1 MKRISDRYRTSTLG
15 ELNITP
21 LLDLV
26 FVLLIIFMIATPVL
40 EQQLAVNLPTARP
53 DASPEIDP
61 KSVKTVS
68 VDAAGKIFLERREVT
83 LEQLEA
89 ELIRLREA
97 DPNTVVS
104 LRADA
109 NLPYQKLV
117 GVLDAVKTAGVK
129 LGLANLPERR

>member
-26 FVLLIIFMIATPVL
+26 FVLLIIFMIATPVM
-40 EQQLAVNLPTARP
+40 EQQMALNLPKARP
-53 DASPEIDP
+53 DNAPEIDP
-61 KSVKTVS
+61 KSVKPVS
-68 VDAAGKIFLERREVT
+68 VEASGRIFLEKQEVSLT
-83 LEQLEA
+83 ELEA
-89 ELIRLREA
+89 ALIRLRQA

-109 NLPYQKLV
+109 ELPYQKLV
-117 GVLDAVKTAGVK
+117 GVLDAVKSAGVK
-129 LGLANLPERR
+129 LGLANLPERP

>member
-1 MKRISDRYRTSTLG
+1 MKRVSDRYRTSTLG

-26 FVLLIIFMIATPVL
+26 FVLLIIFMITTPVM
-40 EQQLAVNLPTARP
+40 EQNLALNLPTARP
-53 DASPEIDP
+53 DPSPEIDP
-61 KSVKTVS
+61 KSIKAVS
-68 VDAAGKIFLERREVT
+68 VEASGRIFLEKRVVSLTE
-83 LEQLEA
+83 LEA

-97 DPNTVVS
+97 DANTVVS

-109 NLPYQKLV
+109 DLPYQKLV
-117 GVLDAVKTAGVK
+117 GVLDAVKSAGVK

>member
-1 MKRISDRYRTSTLG
+1 MKRISERYRTSTLG

-40 EQQLAVNLPTARP
+40 EQQMTINLPTARP
-53 DASPEIDP
+53 EAAPELDP
-61 KSVKTVS
+61 RSIKPVS
-68 VDAAGKIFLERREVT
+68 VDASGRVFLERREVT
-83 LEQLEA
+83 VAQLEA

-97 DPNTVVS
+97 DPNTTVS

-117 GVLDAVKTAGVK
+117 GVLDAVKGAGVK
-129 LGLANLPERR
+129 LGLANLPERP

>member
-1 MKRISDRYRTSTLG
+1 MKRISERYRTSTLG

-26 FVLLIIFMIATPVL
+26 FVLLIIFMIATPVM
-40 EQQLAVNLPTARP
+40 EQQLSLNLPTARP
-53 DASPEIDP
+53 DTAPEIDP
-61 KSVKTVS
+61 KSVKSVS
-68 VDAAGKIFLERREVT
+68 IQASGTILLEKREVS
-83 LEQLEA
+83 LAELEA
-89 ELIRLREA
+89 ELIRLRQA

-109 NLPYQKLV
+109 DLPYQKLV

-129 LGLANLPERR
+129 LGLANLPQRP

>member
-1 MKRISDRYRTSTLG
+1 MKRVSDRYRTSTLG

-26 FVLLIIFMIATPVL
+26 FVLLIIFMIVTPVM
-40 EQQLAVNLPTARP
+40 EQQMALNLPTARP
-53 DASPEIDP
+53 DTSPEIDP
-61 KSVKTVS
+61 KSVKPVS
-68 VDAAGKIFLERREVT
+68 VEASGRIFLEKQEVSLT
-83 LEQLEA
+83 ELEA
-89 ELIRLREA
+89 ALIRLRQA

-109 NLPYQKLV
+109 ELPYQKLV
-117 GVLDAVKTAGVK
+117 GVLDAVKSAGVK